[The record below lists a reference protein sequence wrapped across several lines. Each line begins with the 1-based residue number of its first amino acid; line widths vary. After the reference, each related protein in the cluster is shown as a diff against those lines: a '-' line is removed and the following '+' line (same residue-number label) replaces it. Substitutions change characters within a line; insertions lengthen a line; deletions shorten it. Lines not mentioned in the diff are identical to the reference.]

1 MLWKRTGEIT
11 IVLVK
16 ECSIRIHILLVVV
29 VVVVEDGKDSKD
41 GKDGKD
47 WMARMRQG

>member
-16 ECSIRIHILLVVV
+16 ECSIRIHVLL
-29 VVVVEDGKDSKD
+29 VVVVEDGKD
-41 GKDGKD
+41 GKDDSEEKEEEEEE
-47 WMARMRQG
+47 

>member
-29 VVVVEDGKDSKD
+29 EDDEDGKD

-47 WMARMRQG
+47 DSEEKEEEEEE

>member
-16 ECSIRIHILLVVV
+16 ECSICIHILLVVV
-29 VVVVEDGKDSKD
+29 EDGKDGMD
-41 GKDGKD
+41 GKDDSEEKEEEEEE
-47 WMARMRQG
+47 

>member
-29 VVVVEDGKDSKD
+29 VVED

-47 WMARMRQG
+47 DSEEKEEEEEE